1 MDISVEV
8 HPKSGQTYLP
18 PNLQL
23 MVLDNLGDAVM
34 EAIARSANSYIQ
46 LHFSG
51 VVRERFSVNV
61 ALGDV
66 SVIENFVI

>member
-1 MDISVEV
+1 
-8 HPKSGQTYLP
+8 
-18 PNLQL
+18 
-23 MVLDNLGDAVM
+23 M

-46 LHFSG
+46 LQFSG